1 MRLRLSS
8 MSENKNREDENENE
22 THSPSFFLSLRSSS
36 PEMYAAAFRAHTVL
50 HKQYS
55 MHYGYYC
62 GITACLDLA
71 SD

>member
-36 PEMYAAAFRAHTVL
+36 PEMYAAAFQAIRYYISSTVCTTVITVALLRAR
-50 HKQYS
+50 S
-55 MHYGYYC
+55 
-62 GITACLDLA
+62 
-71 SD
+71 S